1 MMARIFFAASLLG
14 AFAACGTD
22 GGSVSTD
29 MDDIEARGFES
40 IIGDGGFD
48 IYFMQAERTSVEVR
62 GGDVSRVKARSDGKA
77 LRFYAEGGRHDGG
90 DNVDIYVTSPVLRGI
105 TMNGTGDFESES
117 PVRTDGMEIRVN
129 GEGDVMLRSLACDE
143 CVAKAAGSGD
153 IDIDRISASHLVAET
168 SGEGDIDLQNADIG
182 RAECTIRGEGDI
194 DIDGHVGHCDKDIQ
208 GTGVVDINP

>member
-117 PVRTDGMEIRVN
+117 PVRTDGAPFFRPAIPESGSFRQSNLHPAFRNDIIN
-129 GEGDVMLRSLACDE
+129 QGETTLDVRQ
-143 CVAKAAGSGD
+143 
-153 IDIDRISASHLVAET
+153 R
-168 SGEGDIDLQNADIG
+168 
-182 RAECTIRGEGDI
+182 
-194 DIDGHVGHCDKDIQ
+194 
-208 GTGVVDINP
+208 